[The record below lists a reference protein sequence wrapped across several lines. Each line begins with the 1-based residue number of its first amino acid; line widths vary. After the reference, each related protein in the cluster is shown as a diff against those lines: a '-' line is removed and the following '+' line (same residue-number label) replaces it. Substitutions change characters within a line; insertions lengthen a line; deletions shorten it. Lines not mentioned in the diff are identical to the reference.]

1 MGATQPVK
9 NVVPATEPEPDKTL
23 AVRPLANGF
32 SSQHGIGRPL
42 AFPTMQM
49 QMDQCG
55 TSIPHTPAAAPDITA
70 RGRIPL
76 RAIVA
81 SEIRR
86 YKRITTQCV
95 LFNSLF
101 FDVSSTNGR
110 DGVFRLFQIDPGLR
124 DFTE

>member
-1 MGATQPVK
+1 MQ
-9 NVVPATEPEPDKTL
+9 NVVPATEPKPEPDKTL
-23 AVRPLANGF
+23 AVRPLANVF
-32 SSQHGIGRPL
+32 SSQHGIERPL

-49 QMDQCG
+49 QMDQRG
-55 TSIPHTPAAAPDITA
+55 TSIPHTPAAAPDVNA

-86 YKRITTQCV
+86 YKRIITQCV
-95 LFNSLF
+95 LFYSLF
-101 FDVSSTNGR
+101 LDVSSTNGR